1 MYIMFRILD
10 TGGRNDEKKFLGCL
24 NCMYY
29 ICRMYSVSVYG
40 LYVFRKV
47 IYRRSCCENVRFGL
61 KVYERLRAGGCS
73 LPEADPFAIHYGP
86 SFYGDGFLCFDS
98 KMDAMEAFE
107 KSSDRFSDL
116 EEEGSDYKKG
126 WLAGVCDASIE
137 QYVYVS
143 NNLII
148 AVDTKCYS
156 EWASVDGAIEQEPD
170 LDAWRWKDSYRQ
182 EVIDLM
188 RNTF

>member
-1 MYIMFRILD
+1 MRKSFWAVLIVCIIFAGCTPFLFTGCTSSGKLYTGEEVAKMCGSDLKYTNDYELADVPCQRLILSPSTTD
-10 TGGRNDEKKFLGCL
+10 PHFTEMVF
-24 NCMYY
+24 
-29 ICRMYSVSVYG
+29 
-40 LYVFRKV
+40 YV
-47 IYRRSCCENVRFGL
+47 
-61 KVYERLRAGGCS
+61 
-73 LPEADPFAIHYGP
+73 
-86 SFYGDGFLCFDS
+86 FDS
-98 KMDAMEAFE
+98 KMDAREAFE